1 MIRFDRPMR
10 VIAIALAFLAG
21 YVDALGFLTTSGF
34 FVSFMSGNS
43 TRLAVG
49 IAGARSDAMA
59 AGILILC
66 FVAGVVGGAIA
77 GAGAG
82 RRQSAIILLL
92 VAALLAAAALM
103 IRHPPLWTAG
113 LLALAMGAENTIFE
127 REGQAPLGLTY
138 MTGSLVRIG
147 LGLAGFITGRRHPG
161 WGGYALLW
169 LGLVIGAV
177 TGASLFPMLRQD
189 AMWLGSG
196 VALLLAV
203 LMEMVRRRQQNA

>member
-1 MIRFDRPMR
+1 MIRFDRHMR
-10 VIAIALAFLAG
+10 SLAITLAFLAG

-66 FVAGVVGGAIA
+66 FVAGVCAGAIV
-77 GAGAG
+77 GAAAG
-82 RRQSAIILLL
+82 RRQSAAILLL
-92 VAALLAAAALM
+92 VAAMLAAAALL

-147 LGLAGFITGRRHPG
+147 LGLAGVVTGRRHPG

-169 LGLVIGAV
+169 LGLVAGAV
-177 TGASLFPMLRQD
+177 TGASLFPLLRQD

-196 VALLLAV
+196 AALLLAF
-203 LMEMVRRRQQNA
+203 LTELARRAQQNA

>member
-1 MIRFDRPMR
+1 MIRFDSQMR
-10 VIAIALAFLAG
+10 VLAIALAFLAG

-49 IAGARSDAMA
+49 IANERSDAMA

-66 FVAGVVGGAIA
+66 FVAGVCIGAIVGSA
-77 GAGAG
+77 AG
-82 RRQSAIILLL
+82 RRQSPAILLL
-92 VAALLAAAALM
+92 VAALLGAAALV
-103 IRHPPLWTAG
+103 IGHPPMWTAG

-147 LGLAGFITGRRHPG
+147 LGIAGIVTGRRHPG

-169 LGLVIGAV
+169 FGLVIGAV
-177 TGASLFPMLRQD
+177 TGASLFSLLRQD

-196 VALLLAV
+196 TALLLS
-203 LMEMVRRRQQNA
+203 LLTEMVRRGQQNA